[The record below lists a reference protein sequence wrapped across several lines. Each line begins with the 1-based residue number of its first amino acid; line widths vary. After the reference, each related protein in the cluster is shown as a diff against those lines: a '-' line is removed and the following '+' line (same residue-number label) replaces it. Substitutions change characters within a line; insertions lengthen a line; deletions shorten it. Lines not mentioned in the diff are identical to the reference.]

1 MDYARIYNNLISK
14 RETHR
19 LNKSKTVFTE
29 LHHILPKC
37 LGGTDCC
44 NNLIRLTGKEHF
56 IAHRLLSKIH
66 HDSKPL
72 SLAVL
77 LMSRIGSYTI
87 HSSREIE
94 RLRQLASSYSSES
107 LKEKWCDEDYA
118 REMSGL
124 MRELWSTPEFRK
136 KVSDSLKETFN
147 KPEMKSKVKKARTEL
162 WETPEYRQAMDKLM
176 ASDEYRKAVSSGHLD
191 KFLPDLFT
199 KDDVRHDL
207 WEKADQLFFL
217 MEGNDSEIIPTSIL
231 KLCDLSRE
239 VRQQSKALT
248 NRFKSGW
255 NPLEDQR
262 WLAYI
267 DARLMTKIHSNAQ
280 SL

>member
-14 RETHR
+14 RETHH
-19 LNKSKTVFTE
+19 LDKSKTVYTE

-44 NNLIRLTGKEHF
+44 NNLIRLTGREHF
-56 IAHRLLSKIH
+56 VAHRLLSKIH
-66 HDSKPL
+66 RDSKPL

-77 LMSRIGSYTI
+77 LMTRIGNHI
-87 HSSREIE
+87 ILSSREIE
-94 RLRQLASSYSSES
+94 RLRQLASNYSSES
-107 LKEKWCDEDYA
+107 LKEKWCDEVYVQ
-118 REMSGL
+118 EMSEL
-124 MRELWSTPEFRK
+124 MRALWATPEFRE
-136 KVSDSLKETFN
+136 KVSNSLKETFN
-147 KPEMKSKVKKARTEL
+147 RPEMKSKVKKARTEL
-162 WETPEYRQAMDKLM
+162 WETPGYRQAMAELM
-176 ASDEYRKAVSSGHLD
+176 TSDEYRKSVSSGHLD
-191 KFLPDLFT
+191 KFLPDHFT

-217 MEGNDSEIIPTSIL
+217 MEDNNSEIIPTSIL
-231 KLCDLSRE
+231 KLCGLSRE

-267 DARLMTKIHSNAQ
+267 DARLMSKIHNNAQ